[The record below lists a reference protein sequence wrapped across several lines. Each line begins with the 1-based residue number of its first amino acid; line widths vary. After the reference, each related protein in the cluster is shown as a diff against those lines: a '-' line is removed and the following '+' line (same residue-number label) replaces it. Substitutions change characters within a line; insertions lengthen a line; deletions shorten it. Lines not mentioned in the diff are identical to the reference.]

1 MLRRLL
7 IALALLAGVLTP
19 VSGALAGEAA
29 AAGSI
34 GIRLVDVPVDD
45 RDDPR
50 ARLYIVDRLAP
61 GTVIHRRI
69 EVSNTT
75 AAPVSVAVYA
85 GAATIG
91 RGTFAFAPG
100 REPNELTTWT
110 SMGQDVLRLE
120 PGASALD
127 TVTIAVPR
135 DASAGE
141 RYGVIWAET
150 AAPPPAGGGVT
161 LINRVG
167 VRVYLSIGAGGGEPA
182 SFTIDGLRATR
193 PSGGRPAV
201 VADVHN
207 TGGRAL
213 DIAGNLALSRGPG
226 GLRAGPFPARLGTTL
241 APGDTAPVTVLLGEE
256 LPDGPWRARI
266 ALRSGLVER
275 AVAATLSFPRAAE
288 AGTARSRQVAIG
300 IGIAGFLLLAAVA
313 LLLMRRRRASR
324 RS

>member
-1 MLRRLL
+1 M
-7 IALALLAGVLTP
+7 
-19 VSGALAGEAA
+19 LAGEAA

-69 EVSNTT
+69 EVTNTT
-75 AAPVSVAVYA
+75 AAPVSVAVYP
-85 GAATIG
+85 GAATIAK
-91 RGTFAFAPG
+91 GTFAFAAG

-110 SMGQDVLRLE
+110 SMGRDVLRLE

-150 AAPPPAGGGVT
+150 AAPAPAGGGVT

-167 VRVYLSIGAGGGEPA
+167 VRVYLSIGAGGGAPA
-182 SFTIDGLRATR
+182 NFTIDGLRATR
-193 PSGGRPAV
+193 SSAGRPAV
-201 VADVHN
+201 LADVHN

-213 DIAGNLALSRGPG
+213 DIAGNLTLSRGPG

-241 APGDTAPVTVLLGEE
+241 APGDAAPVTVLLGEE

-266 ALRSGLVER
+266 ALQSGLVER
-275 AVAATLSFPRAAE
+275 AAVATLSFPRQAE
-288 AGTARSRQVAIG
+288 GGTPRSRQIAIG
-300 IGIAGFLLLAAVA
+300 IAAVLLLAALAQLAVR
-313 LLLMRRRRASR
+313 LRRRASQ